1 MTRRSLRWDSPTTAA
16 VAGGLTL
23 VLLVVDLVLSFAEHN
38 FTSSVDGALYAIMMA
53 FAAVGLVVARQ
64 QPRNP
69 IGWLLLGVALFEG
82 IYCFAAL
89 YVAIDYGSHHGSLPF
104 GLAAIWGQ
112 NSFWD
117 LGIIIGLPAL
127 LLFPDGRLTSSR
139 WVWALRA
146 YAAIGVIVLASQCFT
161 SSLLVSWVSSHQT
174 HITGEG
180 QFIGHPRVDAIVNF
194 LASGL
199 LVLALVPF
207 WLSWVVLQMR
217 AFRRSSGE
225 LRQQL
230 KWFSAGAAVMVI
242 GLVLNIV
249 LGAYSPSTPGSA
261 VGVYAVIA
269 FPLAMGLGILKY
281 RLYDIDRLI
290 SRTLSYAVVT
300 GLVVGVYVGIVTLAT
315 KTLGFHTPVAVAAST
330 LAAVALFN
338 PLRLRVQ
345 RIVDR
350 RFNRA
355 RYDAVATVAAFTAQ
369 LRDAVDLE
377 TVRTELLEVVNRAV
391 EPAHASVWIRRR
403 E

>member
-217 AFRRSSGE
+217 AFRRSSGGSDNSSNGSARAPPSWS
-225 LRQQL
+225 LA
-230 KWFSAGAAVMVI
+230 WFSTSCSARTRRQRREAPSGCMPS
-242 GLVLNIV
+242 
-249 LGAYSPSTPGSA
+249 SPFRSPWGSA
-261 VGVYAVIA
+261 
-269 FPLAMGLGILKY
+269 
-281 RLYDIDRLI
+281 
-290 SRTLSYAVVT
+290 SSST
-300 GLVVGVYVGIVTLAT
+300 GCTT
-315 KTLGFHTPVAVAAST
+315 ST
-330 LAAVALFN
+330 A
-338 PLRLRVQ
+338 
-345 RIVDR
+345 
-350 RFNRA
+350 
-355 RYDAVATVAAFTAQ
+355 
-369 LRDAVDLE
+369 
-377 TVRTELLEVVNRAV
+377 
-391 EPAHASVWIRRR
+391 
-403 E
+403 